1 MLEILEQYSHV
12 VIYNCSY
19 VMLEILEQYSH
30 VVIYN
35 CNYVRDPRTI
45 FTCCNI

>member
-12 VIYNCSY
+12 VMYNCRY

-30 VVIYN
+30 EK
-35 CNYVRDPRTI
+35 
-45 FTCCNI
+45 FTSGFLAFN

>member
-12 VIYNCSY
+12 VIYNYRY

-35 CNYVRDPRTI
+35 CRYVRDPRTI